1 MRVLRWLLVAPL
13 AFLGYPIGFYLAFG
27 SLRLVDAICG
37 PHEHLG
43 SGVCR
48 ESWSSYV
55 QIFVLSFAA
64 LVGAVVW
71 VVLAVLVAPAHRA
84 YVAWI
89 AFAFGVAFVVW
100 QFSHFGLQLGVPIGT
115 AIFSGAIAALLA
127 PRLVNAT

>member
-13 AFLGYPIGFYLAFG
+13 SFLGYPIGFYLAFG
-27 SLRLVDAICG
+27 SLQLVDAICG
-37 PHEHLG
+37 EHSV
-43 SGVCR
+43 SGVCSK
-48 ESWSSYV
+48 SWSSYV

-71 VVLAVLVAPAHRA
+71 VGLAVLVAPAHRA
-84 YVAWI
+84 FVAWI

-100 QFSHFGLQLGVPIGT
+100 QFSGLQLGVPIGT
-115 AIFSGAIAALLA
+115 AIFSGAIAALLV